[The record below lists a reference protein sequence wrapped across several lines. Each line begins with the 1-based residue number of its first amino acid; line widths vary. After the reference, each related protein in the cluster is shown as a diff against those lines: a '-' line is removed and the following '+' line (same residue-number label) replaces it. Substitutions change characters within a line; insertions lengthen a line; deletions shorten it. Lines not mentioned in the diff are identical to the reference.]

1 MFSIVQ
7 TSISLMT
14 ISLTHKL
21 LSYYLTNSPTHQ
33 LSMKDEF
40 FYRKLNV
47 YQKAVDLVAGI
58 YKLLKIFPPEERYA
72 LCDQIR
78 RASVSVAS
86 NIAEGMSRV
95 SDKEKN
101 HFLEISTGSLME
113 TMCQIEIAKRLEY
126 VSKEDFDRVEKEI
139 YEIACMLSSL
149 RKKIN
154 QTNSL
159 TH

>member
-1 MFSIVQ
+1 
-7 TSISLMT
+7 
-14 ISLTHKL
+14 
-21 LSYYLTNSPTHQ
+21 
-33 LSMKDEF
+33 MKDEF

-78 RASVSVAS
+78 RASVSVPS

-101 HFLEISTGSLME
+101 HFPEISTGTLME
-113 TMCQIEIAKRLEY
+113 TMWK
-126 VSKEDFDRVEKEI
+126 
-139 YEIACMLSSL
+139 
-149 RKKIN
+149 
-154 QTNSL
+154 
-159 TH
+159 

>member
-1 MFSIVQ
+1 
-7 TSISLMT
+7 
-14 ISLTHKL
+14 
-21 LSYYLTNSPTHQ
+21 
-33 LSMKDEF
+33 MKDEF

-78 RASVSVAS
+78 RASVSVPS

-101 HFLEISTGSLME
+101 HF
-113 TMCQIEIAKRLEY
+113 
-126 VSKEDFDRVEKEI
+126 
-139 YEIACMLSSL
+139 
-149 RKKIN
+149 
-154 QTNSL
+154 
-159 TH
+159 

>member
-1 MFSIVQ
+1 
-7 TSISLMT
+7 
-14 ISLTHKL
+14 
-21 LSYYLTNSPTHQ
+21 
-33 LSMKDEF
+33 MKDEF

-47 YQKAVDLVAGI
+47 YQKAVDLVADI
-58 YKLLKIFPPEERYA
+58 YKLLKTFPSEERYA

-78 RASVSVAS
+78 RASVSVPS

-113 TMCQIEIAKRLEY
+113 TMCQIEIGMRLGY
-126 VSKEDFDRVEKEI
+126 VSQEDFDRVEKEI

-149 RKKIN
+149 RKKIT
-154 QTNSL
+154 QPNSI

>member
-1 MFSIVQ
+1 MFSTVL
-7 TSISLMT
+7 TT
-14 ISLTHKL
+14 ISPTTIL
-21 LSYYLTNSPTHQ
+21 LSHE
-33 LSMKDEF
+33 LSMKDKF

-58 YKLLKIFPPEERYA
+58 YQLLKIFPPEERYA

-78 RASVSVAS
+78 RASVSVPS

-113 TMCQIEIAKRLEY
+113 TMCQIEIAKRLGY

-159 TH
+159 TR

>member
-1 MFSIVQ
+1 
-7 TSISLMT
+7 
-14 ISLTHKL
+14 
-21 LSYYLTNSPTHQ
+21 
-33 LSMKDEF
+33 MKDEF

-78 RASVSVAS
+78 RASVSVPS

-101 HFLEISTGSLME
+101 SFFRNKYRFLDGNN
-113 TMCQIEIAKRLEY
+113 
-126 VSKEDFDRVEKEI
+126 VSNRDCKEVRVCL
-139 YEIACMLSSL
+139 A
-149 RKKIN
+149 RGF
-154 QTNSL
+154 
-159 TH
+159 

>member
-1 MFSIVQ
+1 MA
-7 TSISLMT
+7 
-14 ISLTHKL
+14 
-21 LSYYLTNSPTHQ
+21 
-33 LSMKDEF
+33 D
-40 FYRKLNV
+40 
-47 YQKAVDLVAGI
+47 I
-58 YKLLKIFPPEERYA
+58 YKLLKTFPSEERYA

-78 RASVSVAS
+78 RASVSVPS
-86 NIAEGMSRV
+86 NRAEGMSRV

-113 TMCQIEIAKRLEY
+113 TMCQIEIGMRLGY
-126 VSKEDFDRVEKEI
+126 VSQEDFDRVEKEI

-149 RKKIN
+149 RKKIT